1 MSTQQDKAKTID
13 ALLGKLTP
21 EQKAGQ
27 LMVLGLNGTM
37 SDPETEIFIDDYYI
51 GGLRLSPYIRK
62 FIRYLPDGSPGIQ
75 NVLRPPMLSEKLWDE
90 NLPPPSLRAS
100 EYADLLNR
108 LRRKAFDRKHF
119 IPIHT
124 AFDYESGHGSNYIP
138 PGMLTL
144 SAPMGLGRLHD
155 LNLIRRCYTTVGRQL
170 KAIGIDHVHGPVVD
184 VNTNP
189 LNPEVNTRS
198 FSPDPEVVTDCA
210 RAALQGW
217 KKAGI
222 IATLKHYP
230 GRGASAT
237 DSHFGLSA
245 IKMDKASFYRQHL
258 APYIKLCAEKVVPA
272 IMPAHSIYPALDSTE
287 EIATVSKPIITGIL
301 REELGFDGVITT
313 DSMTMGGLM
322 AKYSVGE
329 AIVKAIEAGVDLV
342 LLKDDNSL
350 RYEAHKTL
358 SDAIRSGRI
367 SETRVNESLWRIWSL
382 KWDYGLFADGGIV
395 KTKGLDER
403 MFKPADH
410 KVGMEAAR
418 RVIYLMR
425 DKQRVLPLRKEQKV
439 LVVDRVTQTPQFT
452 NDSWNHPAMLWDFML
467 RQSPNVSYIDYQD
480 KTIPV
485 TNKVIDQVADKV
497 DVIVVTGYYSRNMTA
512 NTKSFLT
519 GLKRFGK
526 PVILI
531 SNNPYELIVPPEID
545 TVIISYSLMHDCLLA
560 VSRFLYNAK
569 S

>member
-1 MSTQQDKAKTID
+1 MQAKAKTID
-13 ALLGKLTP
+13 TLLGKLTP
-21 EQKAGQ
+21 KEKAGQ

-37 SDPETEIFIDDYYI
+37 SDPETENFIDNYFI

-75 NVLRPPMLSEKLWDE
+75 NVLRPPLLSEKLWDE
-90 NLPPPSLRAS
+90 TLPPPSLRAS
-100 EYADLLNR
+100 EYAELLNR
-108 LRRKAFDRKHF
+108 LRRRAFDRKHF
-119 IPIHT
+119 VPIHT
-124 AFDYESGHGSNYIP
+124 AFDYESGHGSNYVP
-138 PGMLTL
+138 PGMVTL
-144 SAPMGLGRLHD
+144 PSPMGLGRLHD
-155 LNLIRRCYTTVGRQL
+155 LNLIRRCYATIGCQL
-170 KAIGIDHVHGPVVD
+170 KTIGIDHVHGPVVD

-198 FSPDPEVVTDCA
+198 FSPDVEVVTECA

-237 DSHFGLSA
+237 DSHFGLTA
-245 IKMDKASFYRQHL
+245 IKMDKAAFYREHL
-258 APYIKLCAEKVVPA
+258 QPYIKLCAEKVVPA
-272 IMPAHSIYPALDSTE
+272 VMPAHSIYPALDSSE

-301 REELGFDGVITT
+301 REELGFDGIITT

-329 AIVKAIEAGVDLV
+329 AVVKAIEAGIDLV

-350 RYEAHKTL
+350 RYEAHKAL
-358 SDAIRSGRI
+358 ADAIRSGRI
-367 SETRVNESLWRIWSL
+367 SETRVNESLRRIWSA
-382 KWDYGLFADGGIV
+382 KWDYGLFAGGGIV

-410 KVGMEAAR
+410 KTGAEAAR

-425 DKQRVLPLRKEQKV
+425 DMQKILPLRKEQKI
-439 LVVDRVTQTPQFT
+439 LVVDRITQTPQFA
-452 NDSWNHPAMLWDFML
+452 NDSWNHPGMLWEFML
-467 RQSPNVSYIDYQD
+467 QQSPNISYIDYQD
-480 KTIPV
+480 KTIPAV
-485 TNKVIDQVADKV
+485 EKVIAQVAGKV
-497 DVIVVTGYYSRNMTA
+497 DVIMVTGYYSRNMTT
-512 NTKSFLT
+512 NTKSFFT

-526 PVILI
+526 PVILV
-531 SNNPYELIVPPEID
+531 SNNPYELIVPPEIE
-545 TVIISYSLMHDCLLA
+545 TVIISYSLMRDSLIAL
-560 VSRFLYNAK
+560 SRFLYGAK
-569 S
+569 K

>member
-1 MSTQQDKAKTID
+1 MKAKAKTID

-37 SDPETEIFIDDYYI
+37 SDPETENFIDNYYI

-62 FIRYLPDGSPGIQ
+62 FIRYLPDGSPGVQ
-75 NVLRPPMLSEKLWDE
+75 NVLRPPLLSEKLWDE
-90 NLPPPSLRAS
+90 NLLPPSVRAS

-108 LRRKAFDRKHF
+108 LRRRANNRKHF

-124 AFDYESGHGSNYIP
+124 AFDYESGEGSNFIP

-144 SAPMGLGRLHD
+144 PSPMGLGRLHD
-155 LNLIRRCYTTVGRQL
+155 LNLIRRCYATVGRQL

-189 LNPEVNTRS
+189 LNPEVSTRS
-198 FSPDPEVVTDCA
+198 FSPDAEVVTDCA

-217 KKAGI
+217 KMAGI

-230 GRGASAT
+230 GRGASAS

-245 IKMDKASFYRQHL
+245 IAMDKAAFYRQHV
-258 APYIKLCAEKVVPA
+258 APYVTLCAEKVVPA
-272 IMPAHSIYPALDSTE
+272 VMPAHSIYPALDPTG

-301 REELGFDGVITT
+301 REELGFDGIITT

-322 AKYSVGE
+322 AKYTVGE
-329 AIVKAIEAGVDLV
+329 AVVKAIEAGVDLV

-358 SDAIRSGRI
+358 ADAIRSGRI
-367 SETRVNESLWRIWSL
+367 SETRVNESLRRIWSV

-395 KTKGLDER
+395 KTKGLDAR
-403 MFKPADH
+403 MFKPADR
-410 KVGMEAAR
+410 KVGTEAAR
-418 RVIYLMR
+418 RVINLMR
-425 DKQRVLPLRKEQKV
+425 DKPGVLPFRKEQKV
-439 LVVDRVTQTPQFT
+439 LVVDRITQTQKFT
-452 NDSWNHPAMLWDFML
+452 NDYWNHPAMLWEFML
-467 RQSPNVSYIDYQD
+467 EQSPNVSYIDYQD
-480 KTIPV
+480 QTIPA
-485 TNKVIDQVADKV
+485 TNKVLDQVAGKV
-497 DVIVVTGYYSRNMTA
+497 DVIVVTGAYNRNLPA
-512 NTKSFLT
+512 DSKSFLT
-519 GLKRFGK
+519 SLKRFGK
-526 PVILI
+526 PVILV
-531 SNNPYELIVPPEID
+531 SNNPYELIVPQEID
-545 TVIISYSLMHDCLLA
+545 TVIVSYSLLHDGLRA
-560 VSRFLYNAK
+560 VSRFLYGAK
-569 S
+569 K

>member
-1 MSTQQDKAKTID
+1 MKDKAKTID
-13 ALLGKLTP
+13 ALFGKLTP

-37 SDPETEIFIDDYYI
+37 SDPETENFIDNYYI

-75 NVLRPPMLSEKLWDE
+75 NVLRTPLLSEKLWDE
-90 NLPPPSLRAS
+90 NLQPPSLRAS

-108 LRRKAFDRKHF
+108 LRRRAFDRKHF

-124 AFDYESGHGSNYIP
+124 AFDYESGESSNYIP
-138 PGMLTL
+138 PGMVALP
-144 SAPMGLGRLHD
+144 SPMGLGRLHD
-155 LNLIRRCYTTVGRQL
+155 LNLIRRCYATVGHQL

-189 LNPEVNTRS
+189 LNPEVSTRS
-198 FSPDPEVVTDCA
+198 FSPDAEVVTDCA

-245 IKMDKASFYRQHL
+245 IKMDREAFYRQHL
-258 APYIKLCAEKVVPA
+258 APYVKLCAEKVVPA
-272 IMPAHSIYPALDSTE
+272 VMPAHSIYPALDATG

-301 REELGFDGVITT
+301 REELGFDGIITT

-322 AKYSVGE
+322 AKYTVGE
-329 AIVKAIEAGVDLV
+329 AIVKAIEAGIDLV

-358 SDAIRSGRI
+358 ADAIRRGRI
-367 SETRVNESLWRIWSL
+367 SEARVNESLRRIWSL

-403 MFKPADH
+403 MFKPADR
-410 KVGMEAAR
+410 KIGMEAAR
-418 RVIYLMR
+418 RAIYLMR
-425 DKQRVLPLRKEQKV
+425 ARPKALPLRKEQKV
-439 LVVDRVTQTPQFT
+439 LVVDRITPTQKCA
-452 NDSWNHPAMLWDFML
+452 NDCWNHPAMLWEFML
-467 RQSPNVSYIDYQD
+467 QQSPNVSYIDYQD
-480 KTIPV
+480 KTIPA
-485 TNKVIDQVADKV
+485 TNKVLDQVAGKV
-497 DVIVVTGYYSRNMTA
+497 DVIVVTGYYSRNTPA
-512 NTKSFLT
+512 DTKSFLT

-526 PVILI
+526 SVILV

-545 TVIISYSLMHDCLLA
+545 TVIVSYSLMHDCLLA
-560 VSRFLYNAK
+560 LSRFLYGAK
-569 S
+569 K